1 MKLQTQKKEE
11 IKRTRITKGALQLV
25 RRSPSPA
32 LVSCQRYD
40 AKCRNNYSI
49 VFFSA
54 AGRKGKKKKKK
65 KAILSGT
72 LARVLLA
79 ASRAAD
85 ESDGGDNGG
94 RALTLRQ

>member
-54 AGRKGKKKKKK
+54 AGRKGKKKKKRRFFLEPWRVSCWQRPGRLT
-65 KAILSGT
+65 KATEGIM
-72 LARVLLA
+72 A
-79 ASRAAD
+79 A
-85 ESDGGDNGG
+85 G
-94 RALTLRQ
+94 L